1 MLSHF
6 LFIVFPIINNI
17 MIDIFVHKYSSTFL
31 NDILDK
37 FQEVEKL
44 V

>member
-1 MLSHF
+1 M
-6 LFIVFPIINNI
+6 INNI

-37 FQEVEKL
+37 FQEEKKL